1 MAVLALRPP
10 TDAEDLTATR
20 GAGFRWDDR
29 TAPLCVGWE
38 EVASTGATMTIS
50 NDVFISYRREM
61 GFAWAKLVWDDLRD
75 HDIDAFL
82 DLENVRDAG
91 NFDTRIMRQIEGRP
105 YFLIILTKGSLARC
119 RNEGDWLREEL
130 EHAVAV
136 DRVIVPLII
145 TPFDFDEADDALD
158 DELAHAVR
166 SANGVAL
173 VPDYFD
179 AAMERLRVDRLQ
191 PIELEVR
198 TLAPSDETFAE
209 EARQRASQLP
219 PPPPPVD
226 VANIPPPPDTPVP
239 DQDDL
244 VEPLAHLDD
253 KSTDQSDA
261 AVPDRDVIAARGTAI
276 DSGQAEPSSQDSE
289 GATAGLEQRN
299 AAAEDS
305 APPPRRTSSPPAVE
319 RSQTGS
325 RRWLVAMTVAA
336 VVALA
341 GAVALVLSGLVG
353 GDDGPT
359 DRMETEDYLGA
370 GDGLETDDGS
380 TVLEMGDD
388 GVLRGITDGVEWFSE
403 PVDSRAVPG
412 SVARMQKDGN
422 FVIYESEDTEM
433 PADATY
439 ATRTQGNSGAYLIL
453 LDGRFEI
460 RSANDVRLFTS
471 SFP

>member
-1 MAVLALRPP
+1 
-10 TDAEDLTATR
+10 
-20 GAGFRWDDR
+20 
-29 TAPLCVGWE
+29 
-38 EVASTGATMTIS
+38 MTIS

-61 GFAWAKLVWDDLRD
+61 GSAWAKLVWDNLRD

-91 NFDTRIMRQIEGRP
+91 SFDTKIMRQIEGRP

-119 RNEGDWLREEL
+119 RNEGDWLRREL

-145 TPFDFDEADDALD
+145 TPFHFDEADDALD

-198 TLAPSDETFAE
+198 TFAPGDEIFAE

-226 VANIPPPPDTPVP
+226 VPDIPPPPDTPVT
-239 DQDDL
+239 DQDDQ

-253 KSTDQSDA
+253 EPTDESDA
-261 AVPDRDVIAARGTAI
+261 AVPDRDVIASRGTAI
-276 DSGQAEPSSQDSE
+276 DSGQAEPGTGDNE
-289 GATAGLEQRN
+289 GAIAGLAQPN

-305 APPPRRTSSPPAVE
+305 APPPQRTSSPPAVE
-319 RSQTGS
+319 RSRTRS
-325 RRWLVAMTVAA
+325 RKWLVAMIVAA
-336 VVALA
+336 VVVAA
-341 GAVALVLSGLVG
+341 GAVALVLGGLVG

-359 DRMETEDYLGA
+359 DRMEAEDNLGA
-370 GDGLETDDGS
+370 GDWLETDDGS
-380 TVLEMGDD
+380 TVLKMGADEI
-388 GVLRGITDGVEWFSE
+388 LRGITGASE
-403 PVDSRAVPG
+403 LVLRTSRLEGCPG
-412 SVARMQKDGN
+412 LRGTHARRRQL
-422 FVIYESEDTEM
+422 VIYESEDSRES
-433 PADATY
+433 ADATY
-439 ATRTQGNSGAYLIL
+439 ATMTQGNRGAYQSSSMAVSKS
-453 LDGRFEI
+453 GRRTTCGLPAPFGKDVPSTAMDPTTAG
-460 RSANDVRLFTS
+460 RSRSTMPTVPAVAVQLPN
-471 SFP
+471 

>member
-1 MAVLALRPP
+1 
-10 TDAEDLTATR
+10 
-20 GAGFRWDDR
+20 
-29 TAPLCVGWE
+29 
-38 EVASTGATMTIS
+38 MTIS
-50 NDVFISYRREM
+50 NDVFISYRRET

-75 HDIDAFL
+75 HDINAFL

-91 NFDTRIMRQIEGRP
+91 SFDTKIMRQIEGRP

-145 TPFDFDEADDALD
+145 TPFHFDEADDALD

-198 TLAPSDETFAE
+198 TFAPSDETFAE

-226 VANIPPPPDTPVP
+226 VPEIFPPPDTPVP
-239 DQDDL
+239 DQDDQ
-244 VEPLAHLDD
+244 VEPPAHLDHESVNES
-253 KSTDQSDA
+253 KA
-261 AVPDRDVIAARGTAI
+261 AVPDRDVVAARGAAI
-276 DSGQAEPSSQDSE
+276 DSGQAEPGTGDSE
-289 GATAGLEQRN
+289 GTSAGLAQPN

-305 APPPRRTSSPPAVE
+305 APPPQRSSSAPAVE
-319 RSQTGS
+319 RSRTSS
-325 RRWLVAMTVAA
+325 RKWLVAMIVAA
-336 VVALA
+336 VVVAA
-341 GAVALVLSGLVG
+341 GAIALVLSGLVG

-359 DRMETEDYLGA
+359 DRMETEDKLGA
-370 GDGLETDDGS
+370 GDSLETDDGS
-380 TVLEMGDD
+380 TVLEMGAD
-388 GVLRGITDGVEWFSE
+388 GILRGITGGSLWFSE
-403 PVDSRAVPG
+403 PGDSRAVPG

-422 FVIYESEDTEM
+422 FVIYESEDTEA

-439 ATRTQGNSGAYLIL
+439 ATRTQGNSGAYLVL
-453 LDGRFEI
+453 LDGGFEI
-460 RSANDVRLFTS
+460 RSANDVRLFS
-471 SFP
+471 SSP